1 MTKATSQI
9 HCSARTLKEI
19 GLPPKSVGYGDP
31 ETDQFFSWYCN
42 LIFINRKKH
51 LIFVNMATRYP
62 VLSEEVTRRDMRS
75 IDSVLAFSLVLQLQD
90 EGVSHEVIHNLTS
103 DLANATLARCNNR
116 SIVGTAVEY
125 ERMMWAYL
133 EYSPHRRSPETPTQ
147 MGLKLARVPIVK
159 MRPEPF
165 PYRVFREQLLARYGD
180 TGHFDFDPISLKPNC
195 FN

>member
-1 MTKATSQI
+1 
-9 HCSARTLKEI
+9 
-19 GLPPKSVGYGDP
+19 
-31 ETDQFFSWYCN
+31 
-42 LIFINRKKH
+42 
-51 LIFVNMATRYP
+51 
-62 VLSEEVTRRDMRS
+62 MRS
-75 IDSVLAFSLVLQLQD
+75 LDSVLAVSLALQLQD
-90 EGVSHEVIHNLTS
+90 EGVSLEVIRNVTS

-165 PYRVFREQLLARYGD
+165 PYRGFREQLLARYG
-180 TGHFDFDPISLKPNC
+180 GHRAF
-195 FN
+195 